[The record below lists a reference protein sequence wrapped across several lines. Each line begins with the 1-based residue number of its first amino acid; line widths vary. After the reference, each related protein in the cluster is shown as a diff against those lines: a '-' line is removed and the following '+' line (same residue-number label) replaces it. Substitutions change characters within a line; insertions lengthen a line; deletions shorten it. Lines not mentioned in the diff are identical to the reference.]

1 DVPGPVPRGYRG
13 VAGAG
18 RETGGCKERLLESL
32 CVARKEC
39 RGPPRRC
46 VGPEGSRRKPV
57 PVRSAVSRHGDTARS
72 ARRRADSAADPAE
85 PRRRRPDE
93 PEVPV
98 LPLERPDP
106 RGVDPAPARPDGG
119 CPGPRR
125 GGDPDPNGRG
135 PADARLRAA
144 CGGPRPRLPAIGP

>member
-1 DVPGPVPRGYRG
+1 
-13 VAGAG
+13 
-18 RETGGCKERLLESL
+18 
-32 CVARKEC
+32 
-39 RGPPRRC
+39 
-46 VGPEGSRRKPV
+46 SRRKPV

-72 ARRRADSAADPAE
+72 ARRRADNAADPTE
-85 PRRRRPDE
+85 TRRRRPDE

-98 LPLERPDP
+98 LPVERPDP

-119 CPGPRR
+119 CPVPRR

-144 CGGPRPRLPAIGP
+144 YGGPRPRLPAIGPGTTGGGGQGRGRRGLEAGDRGPPDDPRAARPGDFPAGLLPRG